1 MDTIMNAFIILAN
14 IEAVLG
20 EVEFSTKGKSIIIAR
35 TISDEQVDAAL
46 HNIPNIVGNVFHGIN
61 KTIIEM
67 V

>member
-1 MDTIMNAFIILAN
+1 MNAFVILAN

-20 EVEFSTKGKSIIIAR
+20 EVQFSTKGKSLVIAR
-35 TISDEQVDAAL
+35 TMSDEQVDAAL
-46 HNIPNIVGNVFHGIN
+46 HNISNMAGNIFRGID